1 MMDGASCRPVR
12 PQRLITIPLSLP
24 PSAQVHWVLCV
35 QESVLNSVVDRLRL
49 RMSGMKCVALNSDKD
64 RALVDAAVQEA
75 QQQGATV
82 SRNPKENWGDVQNE
96 CLAGGSSQSDCN
108 LRPFLLFSF
117 LSLVPSWFSPAQS
130 HLQVP
135 STLPQCSVGQP
146 PPLHLW

>member
-1 MMDGASCRPVR
+1 M
-12 PQRLITIPLSLP
+12 LSHQTATSLHQSPLP

-49 RMSGMKCVALNSDKD
+49 RMLGMKCVALNSDKD

-96 CLAGGSSQSDCN
+96 CLTGEE
-108 LRPFLLFSF
+108 
-117 LSLVPSWFSPAQS
+117 VPI
-130 HLQVP
+130 LTV
-135 STLPQCSVGQP
+135 T
-146 PPLHLW
+146 